1 MNKYYS
7 ILYHINKLGYLTQR
21 ALAKACSMS
30 VGNINASL
38 KELVRE
44 EYLIEKDKVYGL
56 TEKGRRFLEDSL
68 ENKQIEKLKLD
79 SGEKGTP
86 VKTAVILAAGINLC
100 FTKPIG
106 LLTID
111 GLPVIELIMRN
122 LSLHGIEN
130 YYIVAG
136 YQKDEYRNYFKNRR
150 NVHLVVNDRYKWTGT
165 MASLSTVKEF
175 IKEDF
180 LL

>member
-56 TEKGRRFLEDSL
+56 TEKGRR
-68 ENKQIEKLKLD
+68 
-79 SGEKGTP
+79 
-86 VKTAVILAAGINLC
+86 
-100 FTKPIG
+100 
-106 LLTID
+106 
-111 GLPVIELIMRN
+111 
-122 LSLHGIEN
+122 
-130 YYIVAG
+130 
-136 YQKDEYRNYFKNRR
+136 
-150 NVHLVVNDRYKWTGT
+150 
-165 MASLSTVKEF
+165 
-175 IKEDF
+175 
-180 LL
+180 